1 VPVALVRPHS
11 VNGAADVVL
20 PLSTVGDFHSNPN
33 YAKDFTKRLVRMH
46 ATSPSFP
53 PSRDHNR
60 SLMLSI
66 TSPHASP
73 KSAAS
78 SPKSAASSP
87 LHSRPLAERN
97 RRSSPAARR
106 LQL

>member
-1 VPVALVRPHS
+1 VPVTVIRPHS

-20 PLSTVGDFHSNPN
+20 PLPAVGDFHSNPN

-46 ATSPSFP
+46 ATNPSFP
-53 PSRDHNR
+53 PSGQYNR

-78 SPKSAASSP
+78 SP

-97 RRSSPAARR
+97 QRSSPTARR
-106 LQL
+106 LKL